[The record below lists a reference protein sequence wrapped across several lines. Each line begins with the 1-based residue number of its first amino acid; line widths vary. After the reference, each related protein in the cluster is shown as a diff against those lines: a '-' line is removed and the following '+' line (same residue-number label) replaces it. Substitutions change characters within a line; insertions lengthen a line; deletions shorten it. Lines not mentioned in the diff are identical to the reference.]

1 MISFIKQENTHAN
14 RFVIRWEVR
23 KVQTK
28 SAENM
33 GKLVRKE
40 ISAFELN
47 NVNFNS

>member
-33 GKLVRKE
+33 GKLVRGQGIEKK
-40 ISAFELN
+40 SVHL
-47 NVNFNS
+47 S